1 MIKKGD
7 TLIEVTIAVG
17 IFSMVAIAIVSVM
30 TASTSNAQTALETT
44 LAREEIDAQAEA
56 LRFIHAAYTNTK
68 DDPNN
73 KYTKLWQKIKAATND
88 LKNEEPTVIAKY
100 VQYNTPKSCANVLD
114 YSTLQNQ
121 NAFILN
127 VNKLDDFTDTSIE
140 SVFISST
147 NASIRNR
154 FAEATTYPRILYGSV
169 NDEQILIA
177 DNIGQDLVRAEGI
190 FIVGVKDPKNTI
202 IVAKDGVAN
211 KVAYYDFYIRTCW
224 YGADANTPTIISTLI
239 RLSDPDV
246 GTE

>member
-56 LRFIHAAYTNTK
+56 LRFIHSAYTNSK

-73 KYTKLWQKIKAATND
+73 KYTKLWQRIKAATTKVN
-88 LKNEEPTVIAKY
+88 KTSPSVAASQ
-100 VQYNTPKSCANVLD
+100 VQYAPDSCADVMN
-114 YSTLQNQ
+114 YSFLQSQ
-121 NAFILN
+121 KAFILN
-127 VNKLDDFTDTSIE
+127 LNRLDDFTDTTID
-140 SVFISST
+140 SVFINTGSVSLK
-147 NASIRNR
+147 NR
-154 FAEATTYPRILYGSV
+154 FAEATTYPRLIYGSV
-169 NDEQILIA
+169 DDEQTLIA
-177 DNIGQDLVRAEGI
+177 DNTGQDLVRVEGI
-190 FIVGVKDPKNTI
+190 FIVGIQDTSKTI
-202 IVAKDGVAN
+202 IVAKDGVAY
-211 KVAYYDFYIRTCW
+211 KEAFYDFYIRTCW
-224 YGADANTPTIISTLI
+224 YGAGSNTPTTISTLI